1 MIKPGSKITIP
12 SPIDVHAHLREPGG
26 EAQETIESGTRAA
39 LVGGYQA
46 VFDMP
51 NNPNGQ
57 QTWSAERLE
66 DKIAR
71 AKKTAQT
78 DIGFYA
84 GVDLENPALEEF
96 PAMAEKAVGL
106 KLYMGPT
113 TGNAKVHDLDIA
125 RPAIDAWIAACR
137 DLENPRPIML
147 HVREEL
153 GAETVR
159 YIAGQGFPVHW
170 CHISTASEI
179 AMARQLRAKY
189 GDNFTCGAT
198 LHHLT
203 MTARNADYQQ
213 GWNGARMQPPLGD
226 EKDAAILLAALND
239 GTVQMLETDHAPHT
253 LANKLKAET
262 ENPRGLLDA
271 DQTTCYGVGGLE
283 FVLPVMTALVQR
295 DLISLER
302 LVDALYDQPIKLL
315 RLDRSKLTGETVL
328 EFRPYVIGRDD
339 LFSKSSNVPYIGWTA
354 GARVISVKRG
364 GKEFDPR
371 SATEETTDLPTIQI
385 FP

>member
-1 MIKPGSKITIP
+1 MIKPGTKITIP
-12 SPIDVHAHLREPGG
+12 SPIDVHTHLREPGG
-26 EAQETIESGTRAA
+26 EAQETIFSGTSAA

-57 QTWSAERLE
+57 QTWTIDRLE
-66 DKIAR
+66 DKISR
-71 AKKTAQT
+71 AEKTART

-84 GVDLENPALEEF
+84 GVDLENPALDEF
-96 PAMAEKAVGL
+96 PAMAAKAAGL

-113 TGNAKVHDLDIA
+113 TGNTKVHDLNVA
-125 RPAIDAWIAACR
+125 RPAIDAWISAC
-137 DLENPRPIML
+137 ENLSHPRPFML

-159 YIAGQGFPVHW
+159 YIAGKNFPVHW

-179 AMARQLRAKY
+179 AMARELRNEF
-189 GDNFTCGAT
+189 GDIFTCGAT

-226 EKDAAILLAALND
+226 EKDAKALLDALNV
-239 GTVQMLETDHAPHT
+239 GTIQMIETDHAPHT
-253 LANKLKAET
+253 LADKVKAET

-302 LVDALYDQPIKLL
+302 LIDALYDQPIKFLH
-315 RLDRSKLTGETVL
+315 LDREKLNGETVL
-328 EFRPYVIGRDD
+328 EFTPYIISEKD
-339 LFSKSSNVPYIGWTA
+339 LAGKSSNVPYIGWTG
-354 GARVISVKRG
+354 GARVISVKRDG
-364 GKEFDPR
+364 REFDPR
-371 SATEETTDLPTIQI
+371 DENAEISPRILP
-385 FP
+385 